1 MKTEFLIPPQHL
13 GKTIEVHISIKS
25 GDVSVHSSDGDMIE
39 VDLPDLRK
47 GTLDEMFEMTMYDN
61 KLTIKEK
68 KPSFSGMNFL
78 NFGNSCSDMTLSLP
92 KSVSYSGELSLYNG
106 DLSVQNVRL
115 SGSVNTYNG
124 DISFQNTEA
133 DHLKVNSYNGD
144 LSMKNYK
151 GGLAV
156 EQFNG
161 DISCQG
167 CELTA
172 MQIKSFSG
180 DIEIR
185 GSFDLKEDGVITTM
199 SGDISLNAEKYL
211 SDKYIRIS
219 TMSGDQ
225 DIQGNIP
232 EDKIIVKNQM
242 RNHGMEFMKGFKP
255 MMKGIF
261 GSIGGSM
268 TEQKDQV
275 KTEVFNTSDDKR
287 EAAEKKDANIERI
300 LQMLADG
307 KINFEESERL
317 INLLKG
323 L

>member
-25 GDVSVHSSDGDMIE
+25 GDVSVNSSDSDMIE

-47 GTLDEMFEMTMYDN
+47 GTLDEMFEITMNDN

-68 KPSFSGMNFL
+68 KTSFSGMNFL

-106 DLSVQNVRL
+106 DLSVQDVAL

-124 DISFQNTEA
+124 DISIQKVKA

-144 LSMKNYK
+144 LSLMNFN
-151 GGLAV
+151 GSLTV

-161 DISCQG
+161 DVSCQQ
-167 CELTA
+167 CVLTG
-172 MQIKSFSG
+172 IHLKSFSG
-180 DIEIR
+180 DI
-185 GSFDLKEDGVITTM
+185 DLKASFNLLEDGSITTM
-199 SGDISLNAEKYL
+199 SGDVSIYGEEYLTEKC
-211 SDKYIRIS
+211 INIS

-225 DIQGNIP
+225 EISGNIP
-232 EDKIIVKNQM
+232 EDKITVKNKM

-323 L
+323 V

>member
-106 DLSVQNVRL
+106 DLSAQDVTL

-124 DISFQNTEA
+124 DISFQNTKA

-151 GGLAV
+151 GGLTV

-161 DISCQG
+161 DISCQD

-180 DIEIR
+180 DIKIR
-185 GSFDLKEDGVITTM
+185 GSFNLKEDGVITTM

-211 SDKYIRIS
+211 TEKCINIS

-225 DIQGNIP
+225 EISGNIP

-323 L
+323 V